1 MSGIF
6 RFIGLFVK
14 TDNNLVL
21 YNSLTGK
28 PFLDSPGAIY
38 KYLLGNKKYSNLKHV
53 WAFEEPDRIDLP
65 GCEKVKQDSFKYF
78 ITALRAKYWIT
89 NVNIERGLHFKKKNI
104 LYLNTWHGVS
114 FNTIGNSVPERKDY
128 NCTNV
133 DFFCYESEYHKKILM
148 RDLII
153 REEAMLKSGLP
164 RNDELYNVSPES
176 IISLKK
182 TLNLP
187 LDKKIILYAP
197 TWRDSEDM
205 GKDYTLIPPIDF
217 KMWEKNIGKDY
228 IVLLR
233 THHFT
238 TKLINVTFNDFV
250 RDFTTYPRINDLYKV
265 SDILISDYS
274 ACIADFS
281 ILERPVICFA
291 YDYDIYKYKRGLYVD
306 LDVVMPNGIMKS
318 EEEVVNHILT
328 IDYNAECEKTKSMIK
343 DKYTNIGSHATEI
356 CVNKLFPNYN

>member
-53 WAFEEPDRIDLP
+53 WAFSEPDKIDLP
-65 GCEKVKQDSFKYF
+65 GCSKVKQDSIKYF
-78 ITALRAKYWIT
+78 ITALRARYWIT

-114 FNTIGNSVPERKDY
+114 FNTIGNSVPERNDY

-133 DFFCYESEYHKKILM
+133 DFFCYESEYHKNILI

-164 RNDELYNVSPES
+164 RNDELYNVSTE
-176 IISLKK
+176 IILALKK
-182 TLNLP
+182 SLNLP

-205 GKDYTLIPPIDF
+205 GKDYTLILPIDF
-217 KMWEKNIGKDY
+217 NIWEKNMGKDY

-250 RDFTTYPRINDLYKV
+250 RDFTSYPRINDLFKV

-291 YDYDIYKYKRGLYVD
+291 YDYDTYKDKRGLYID
-306 LDVVMPNGIMKS
+306 LDKEMPNGIMKT
-318 EEEVVNHILT
+318 EADVVNHIITL
-328 IDYNAECEKTKSMIK
+328 DYRAECKKTKEMIK
-343 DKYTNIGSHATEI
+343 DKYTYIGGHATEI
-356 CVNKLFPNYN
+356 CVNKMFAIDK